1 MFIGGLNWETTDQS
15 LRDYF
20 SQFGEVQECTVM
32 RDSATG
38 RSRGFGFLT
47 FRDPKTVNTVMV
59 KEHYL
64 DGKIIDP
71 KRAIPRDE
79 QEKTS
84 KIFVGGVSQEATEQD
99 FKQFFMQFGRVVDA
113 TLMIDKDTGR
123 PRGFGFVT
131 FDSEA
136 AVENALSRPL
146 EILGKPIEVKKAQPR
161 GNLRDEDRGGRRGRD
176 GGFQNMNQGDASQ
189 QQGGQQ
195 GMAGGMTP
203 QMMAQYWQRMQQ
215 YFAMMQQQMNMAGQG
230 MGGGMGMGGMNPAMM
245 QQMQQMQQMQRQQMG
260 GNQPQAG
267 SMSPSPQSPGS
278 QQQNLPNMMNPA
290 MMQGQGSG
298 NGGASPNPQSQG
310 MNANYNRQAGAGAAG
325 GPGYNAQEQIAF
337 EQQKYEQQ
345 QARRVMEN
353 RSFSPYQQGGGPTSW
368 EGMYDEV
375 PQPNIPTGPQGMS
388 RGGSMGRGKSRSRSQ
403 NNSAQ
408 LTNSSSGAT
417 PQPQSSAPANA
428 PTGPRNAGKPGANY
442 RGGGRGGHR
451 GFHPYSR

>member
-32 RDSATG
+32 RDSASG

-176 GGFQNMNQGDASQ
+176 GGFQNMNQGGAETQ
-189 QQGGQQ
+189 QGGGQQ

-215 YFAMMQQQMNMAGQG
+215 YFAMMQQQMNMAGGGG
-230 MGGGMGMGGMNPAMM
+230 MGGGMGGMNPAMM

-260 GNQPQAG
+260 
-267 SMSPSPQSPGS
+267 SKPSNDESHDATSSGPGPINPGS
-278 QQQNLPNMMNPA
+278 D
-290 MMQGQGSG
+290 S
-298 NGGASPNPQSQG
+298 ASPNPHAQF
-310 MNANYNRQAGAGAAG
+310 NRQAGAGAGAGAG

-345 QARRVMEN
+345 QARRVMDN

-388 RGGSMGRGKSRSRSQ
+388 RGGSMGGG
-403 NNSAQ
+403 
-408 LTNSSSGAT
+408 TT
-417 PQPQSSAPANA
+417 PQPQSAAPAKC
-428 PTGPRNAGKPGANY
+428 T
-442 RGGGRGGHR
+442 HR
-451 GFHPYSR
+451 P

>member
-47 FRDPKTVNTVMV
+47 FRDAKTVNTVMV

-99 FKQFFMQFGRVVDA
+99 FKHFFMQFGRVVDA

-131 FDSEA
+131 FDSET

-146 EILGKPIEVKKAQPR
+146 EILGKTIEVKKAQPR
-161 GNLRDEDRGGRRGRD
+161 GNLRDEDRGGRRGGRD
-176 GGFQNMNQGDASQ
+176 GGFRDMNNGGGSGGGGGGGGSHGGDQ

-195 GMAGGMTP
+195 AGGMTP

-215 YFAMMQQQMNMAGQG
+215 YFAMMQQQMAMAGQG
-230 MGGGMGMGGMNPAMM
+230 QSMPAGMPMGAMNPAMM
-245 QQMQQMQQMQRQQMG
+245 QQMQQMQMQQMKG
-260 GNQPQAG
+260 QPQG
-267 SMSPSPQSPGS
+267 TMSPGPQSPGS
-278 QQQNLPNMMNPA
+278 QQANMPNMMNPA
-290 MMQGQGSG
+290 MMQQIQSQAQAQAQAQAAG
-298 NGGASPNPQSQG
+298 NSGGASPGP
-310 MNANYNRQAGAGAAG
+310 NAAYNRQPSNAGVG

-345 QARRVMEN
+345 QQARRHIEN
-353 RSFSPYQQGGGPTSW
+353 RAFSPYQQGGPTSW

-375 PQPNIPTGPQGMS
+375 PQPNIPSGPQGS
-388 RGGSMGRGKSRSRSQ
+388 
-403 NNSAQ
+403 
-408 LTNSSSGAT
+408 T
-417 PQPQSSAPANA
+417 PQPQSTAPANA